1 MPLSD
6 NMADKPQEPIQAANY
21 QDVRKYLCLFTIAI
35 IASNSLFIGCIVFVM
50 QSKEM
55 TVKFS
60 DSENEAKMT
69 SIQKHHVDNAETRDG
84 DRIDIGD
91 LWKKISELE
100 GKYYKELKMKIEKV
114 EDRVNENLFY
124 QNTCDENES
133 TFNNCDENFKT
144 MVIEVKKEI
153 KEELTTKLSE
163 LEKQINGLGQKVTTD
178 SESLRNF
185 FTKKV
190 AEMEGRF
197 ATRAET
203 EARLSELE
211 KRLNSDQA
219 RVNDEKAS
227 TSKETGSVESTRYVK
242 PFPKL
247 ILCTAGILVFA
258 ITVSVLCF
266 FCG

>member
-21 QDVRKYLCLFTIAI
+21 QDIRKYLCFFIIAI

-60 DSENEAKMT
+60 GSDTEAKLT
-69 SIQKHHVDNAETRDG
+69 SIHEHHVDNAETRDG

-100 GKYYKELKMKIEKV
+100 GKYDKELKMKIEKV
-114 EDRVNENLFY
+114 EDRVNENENDKELKMKIEKVEDRVNENE
-124 QNTCDENES
+124 NTCDEKES

-163 LEKQINGLGQKVTTD
+163 LEKQINGPQ
-178 SESLRNF
+178 LR
-185 FTKKV
+185 
-190 AEMEGRF
+190 
-197 ATRAET
+197 
-203 EARLSELE
+203 
-211 KRLNSDQA
+211 
-219 RVNDEKAS
+219 
-227 TSKETGSVESTRYVK
+227 
-242 PFPKL
+242 
-247 ILCTAGILVFA
+247 
-258 ITVSVLCF
+258 
-266 FCG
+266 